1 MNKNRTISQEKKMAA
16 RKAAQRIAVGVFMF
30 ALSTAGIAV
39 AQAQTPATKGNTP
52 PAAASVPGEP
62 VLTTATYGDWI
73 LRCVRAGDGGTG
85 PQTCEVVQSIVLP
98 NQQAPIAQI
107 AIGSVDKT
115 SGLRL
120 TIVVPVA
127 VSLGKGPTITG
138 TGSSVLFD
146 LSWRRCLPSGCYADI
161 SLTPEA
167 VKMLRARAEP
177 ATLTFRDSAESD
189 VNLPFSMRGFAQ
201 ALDAFPK

>member
-1 MNKNRTISQEKKMAA
+1 MADW
-16 RKAAQRIAVGVFMF
+16 KAAQKIAAGIFVF
-30 ALSTAGIAV
+30 ALSIAGTAV
-39 AQAQTPATKGNTP
+39 AQAQTPATKSNTP
-52 PAAASVPGEP
+52 PAAPSVSGEP
-62 VLTTATYGDWI
+62 ALTTATYGDWV
-73 LRCVRAGDGGTG
+73 LRCVRTGDSGTG
-85 PQTCEVVQSIVLP
+85 PQTCEVVQSIILP
-98 NQQAPIAQI
+98 NQQAPIAQV

-161 SLTPEA
+161 ALTPEA
-167 VKMLRARAEP
+167 VKMLHARTEP
-177 ATLTFRDSAESD
+177 AALVFRDSAEND
-189 VNLPFSMRGFAQ
+189 VNLPFSMRGFSQ